1 MLPKHFPEGLWDLY
15 GQSPLGFRSSSKDG
29 HAAAENVVQGGAN
42 KTALILFDS
51 SMKFNHAMT
60 LKFAMWQWGLKD
72 MSLTGKH
79 FYEVKLEANWTVNVR
94 SSSSP
99 KNDVGNCSKSGP

>member
-1 MLPKHFPEGLWDLY
+1 MQPKHFPETLWDLY
-15 GQSPLGFRSSSKDG
+15 GQSPLGFRSSSKMAMQLQKMLCKEG
-29 HAAAENVVQGGAN
+29 P
-42 KTALILFDS
+42 TRPALILFDS

-99 KNDVGNCSKSGP
+99 KNDVGNCSKS